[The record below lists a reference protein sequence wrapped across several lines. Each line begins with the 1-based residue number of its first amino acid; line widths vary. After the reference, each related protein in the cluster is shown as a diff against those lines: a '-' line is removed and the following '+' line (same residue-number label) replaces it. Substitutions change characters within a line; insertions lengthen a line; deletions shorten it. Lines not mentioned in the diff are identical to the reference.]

1 MTRSALASMAAN
13 RSRSPTGR
21 RSPRPESAYTARTS
35 ATSRSAPAIRSIFCS
50 TGFLLH
56 HGNCFPHFMTDH
68 CPCPSTSD
76 RRPLTD
82 PGGRDRKNRPPE
94 REFGPP
100 EGAAVACLGV
110 RETRDRLRQGRSTVT
125 DHVGSVLEDIGKRD
139 GELGAYVSVAGD
151 EALRAAAAADARIR
165 ALGPAAWRDRPL
177 LGVTVSV
184 KDLIQT
190 ADLPTLRGS
199 LLPNRRARADA
210 PAVARL

>member
-1 MTRSALASMAAN
+1 M
-13 RSRSPTGR
+13 
-21 RSPRPESAYTARTS
+21 
-35 ATSRSAPAIRSIFCS
+35 
-50 TGFLLH
+50 
-56 HGNCFPHFMTDH
+56 
-68 CPCPSTSD
+68 
-76 RRPLTD
+76 
-82 PGGRDRKNRPPE
+82 
-94 REFGPP
+94 
-100 EGAAVACLGV
+100 ACLGV
-110 RETRDRLRQGRSTVT
+110 RETRDRLRQGRSTVA

-184 KDLIQT
+184 KDLVQT

-210 PAVARL
+210 VLLGGAAHHRERLATLLGW